1 MPAVPESD
9 LKEPSGCGTSAA
21 TYELRRFQSKGAFV
35 EPVSFH
41 SVSMWLMRMVPDGVT
56 AQDCV
61 ADAPPEAVA
70 VTVKL
75 FETRDCS
82 AVGVHEIV
90 LPLSVAPVGSLVRE
104 KVTAV
109 PVAAT
114 W

>member
-1 MPAVPESD
+1 MAAAGVPDSTPVD
-9 LKEPSGCGTSAA
+9 ALKVTPLGRA
-21 TYELRRFQSKGAFV
+21 
-35 EPVSFH
+35 PD
-41 SVSMWLMRMVPDGVT
+41 SVSVGAGKP
-56 AQDCV
+56 
-61 ADAPPEAVA
+61 VA

-82 AVGVHEIV
+82 AVGVQEIV
-90 LPLSVAPVGSLVRE
+90 FPLSVAPVGSLVKE